1 MDGDQIKQLAG
12 AAQAAAISSGSAAV
26 AQLVD
31 VIHNGAK
38 FSWAQWGVIVVL
50 AAWWG
55 LMLDSALPDP
65 MPGRGAAIALLGG
78 LGAMP
83 AFVAAR
89 AAVPGIVN
97 SVVDYLK
104 SFLRR

>member
-1 MDGDQIKQLAG
+1 MDGEQIKQLAG
-12 AAQAAAISSGSAAV
+12 AAQAAAISSGSAVV
-26 AQLVD
+26 AQLFD
-31 VIHNGAK
+31 VIHNGVK
-38 FSWAQWGVIVVL
+38 FSWGQWAVIVVL

-65 MPGRGAAIALLGG
+65 MPGRGAAIALIGG
-78 LGAMP
+78 LGAVP

-89 AAVPGIVN
+89 AAVPG
-97 SVVDYLK
+97 VVTAVIDYLK